1 MVSENPLHDF
11 GTIANTTVEK
21 QRDADNLT
29 PLDARNSLMLIR
41 APTDKSF
48 LSVSSVDLKEK
59 TAGRGPSPDRYYPQI
74 SDYGMQRRE
83 SPPKPDYRDL
93 TGNDDYGHARSSS
106 GRDRHQP
113 TANNTPADYGYFGHR
128 RDNSSHTRF

>member
-1 MVSENPLHDF
+1 MPLREF
-11 GTIANTTVEK
+11 GTHANTTVEK
-21 QRDADNLT
+21 QRDMDSLT

-59 TAGRGPSPDRYYPQI
+59 AAGRAASPDRYYPQI
-74 SDYGMQRRE
+74 PDYGMQRRE
-83 SPPKPDYRDL
+83 APPKPDYRDL
-93 TGNDDYGHARSSS
+93 TGNDDYGHARSGS
-106 GRDRHQP
+106 GPDRQQP
-113 TANNTPADYGYFGHR
+113 TTTNASADYGYFGHR